1 MLLAGGD
8 SSWRQHAHPSTQDV
22 FDRYGLAD
30 QVRMVMSDPLVSAGG
45 SLTETRNYST
55 YAASFEA
62 AAERKWAQARPFIRA
77 GRIVDVGCAT
87 GAMLELAAK
96 APELAESDLYGI
108 EVARHLYE
116 ECVHKKAQGAFANP
130 NTFFY
135 QRNILAGP
143 AFPGESIDTTMTF
156 ALTHEIYSYGGGHE
170 ALRQF
175 VATIF
180 DHTARGG
187 VWINSDVCGPDP
199 PDRLVRLVFHKPG
212 LNIEARALT
221 TLPADQVGPYLET
234 LTPGGR
240 FLQFA
245 QDFRRSAGAPFSFTV
260 IDDTTVELT
269 LCAAMEFLSKYT
281 YIENWLSETH
291 EQFCGLSW
299 SDWVRLVRA
308 AGFQV
313 DGRSGPWRNEWL
325 VENVFDSA
333 CRLTDDRGAE
343 MAWPVTHLLL
353 VASRSPAS

>member
-1 MLLAGGD
+1 
-8 SSWRQHAHPSTQDV
+8 
-22 FDRYGLAD
+22 
-30 QVRMVMSDPLVSAGG
+30 MVMSDPLVSAEG
-45 SLTETRNYST
+45 SLTETRNYGT

-62 AAERKWAQARPFIRA
+62 AAERKWAQARPFVRP

-143 AFPGESIDTTMTF
+143 AFPTGSIDTTVTF

-170 ALRQF
+170 ALRRF
-175 VATIF
+175 VASIF
-180 DHTARGG
+180 DHTVPGG

-199 PDRLVRLVFHKPG
+199 PDQVVRLVFHKPG
-212 LNIEARALT
+212 LNIEARDLT
-221 TLPADQVGPYLET
+221 ALPADQVRPYLET

-240 FLQFA
+240 FLQFV
-245 QDFRRSAGAPFSFTV
+245 QDFRQRAGAPFRFTV
-260 IDDTTVELT
+260 LDDRTVELG
-269 LCAAMEFLSKYT
+269 LSAAMEFMSKYT
-281 YIENWLSETH
+281 YTENWLSETH

-299 SDWVRLVRA
+299 PAWVRLVSA

-313 DGRSGPWRNEWL
+313 DDRSGPWRNEWL
-325 VENVFDSA
+325 VEKMFNPA
-333 CRLTDDRGAE
+333 CRLTDESGAE

-353 VASRSPAS
+353 VASRSPAT